1 MQDWFDI
8 VYWNIMKW
16 FQDKLLSIFLS
27 ITNIPKMRSLAEC
40 DNLWLVMHDLS
51 LLKTS
56 KHLLQHGS
64 PSAALVVWPPF
75 FQTHPPQSASSSGFL
90 ACQNPENRMIDSSRQ
105 QARWKGSAALC
116 VGKTQET
123 EDHVQSQK
131 AALQGTFNTR
141 LHSLRTWSENW
152 ELHNQITQP
161 KRSWP
166 SLNSL
171 LLLFSDKRF

>member
-1 MQDWFDI
+1 
-8 VYWNIMKW
+8 
-16 FQDKLLSIFLS
+16 
-27 ITNIPKMRSLAEC
+27 MRSLAEC

-105 QARWKGSAALC
+105 QARWKGSTALC

-123 EDHVQSQK
+123 EDRVQSQK

-141 LHSLRTWSENW
+141 GVKTGNYTIKSLNPRGPDLHSIVCYCCF
-152 ELHNQITQP
+152 QIRDF
-161 KRSWP
+161 RSRAWLLCGFIIIFFP
-166 SLNSL
+166 ST
-171 LLLFSDKRF
+171 DCYII